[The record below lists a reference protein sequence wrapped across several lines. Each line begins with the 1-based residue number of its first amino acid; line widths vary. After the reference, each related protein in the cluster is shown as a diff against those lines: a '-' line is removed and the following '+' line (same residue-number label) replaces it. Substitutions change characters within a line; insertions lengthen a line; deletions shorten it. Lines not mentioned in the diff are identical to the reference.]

1 VLLLQDLAC
10 PLFGVRATDNAALWR
25 DGNPM
30 NWAKARTADPAIPV
44 LLAHGSADDVLPRS
58 VTLDFAQ
65 ALEDGGHPVQVK
77 IDPGA
82 DHATI
87 YPPGVIA
94 DTVATWTN
102 ALAYP
107 R

>member
-1 VLLLQDLAC
+1 
-10 PLFGVRATDNAALWR
+10 
-25 DGNPM
+25 M
-30 NWAKARTADPAIPV
+30 NWAKARTANPAIPV

-58 VTLDFAQ
+58 FTLDFAQ
-65 ALEDGGHPVQVK
+65 ALEDGSHPVHVK
-77 IDPGA
+77 IVPGA

-87 YPPGVIA
+87 YTPGVIA

-102 ALAYP
+102 SLADP